1 MIEIIFVGLATHLRF
16 YGGTRDC
23 KIQICTVIFE
33 LWFKSKINQIVII
46 YFWNVN
52 LENESKVNSL
62 LND

>member
-16 YGGTRDC
+16 YVGTLDC

-46 YFWNVN
+46 YFC

-62 LND
+62 IND